1 MDFSLRFLTFHR
13 FQRGDALS
21 GMKLSVRRI
30 LWYDYPSSI
39 AWMFIVF
46 IWLIGALIPD
56 FRPLMA
62 RPVFTLFLIAWT
74 LLWFLVLVWRVRRAF
89 RLLRSGC
96 VAPARVTQV
105 YGGGW
110 RRGPFTYAF
119 AFDHDGRRIHA
130 RMHVARMSWRPAL
143 ERGQSVVAAYDPT
156 HPSRAVIL
164 QLFQA

>member
-1 MDFSLRFLTFHR
+1 MFHAFER
-13 FQRGDALS
+13 ANALG
-21 GMKLSVRRI
+21 GMTLSVRRI

-39 AWMFIVF
+39 AWMFIVS

-56 FRPLMA
+56 FRPLMTQ
-62 RPVFTLFLIAWT
+62 PVFMLFLIAWT
-74 LLWFLVLVWRVRRAF
+74 LLWSLVLVWRLHRAF
-89 RLLRSGC
+89 RLFRSGC

-110 RRGPFTYAF
+110 RRGPFTYTF
-119 AFDHDGRRIHA
+119 AFEHDGRRVHG

-143 ERGQSVVAAYDPT
+143 MRGQCVDAAYDPT
-156 HPSRAVIL
+156 HPSRAIIL